1 MHPSRHVRSQQ
12 RRTLRQLQRTDA
24 YAFFDFLTDDATLDQ
39 VESLLP
45 AHRERLLPPTETLA
59 MFMAQT
65 LNADRS
71 CQNAINEF
79 SVRRVAGGLPA
90 CSTSTAAYCRA
101 RKRLPQSMVS
111 SLVCFTGQ
119 AMTASVAP
127 AWTWKGRPV
136 RLVDGTT
143 VAMADTSENQAAFPQ
158 PTAQKPGLG
167 FPISRLL
174 GLFCLSSGAVLDAAT
189 CAYHGKGN
197 DEQTLLRSLL
207 GRLEARSVLVG
218 DAFFATYFLLV
229 ELQQRGVDG
238 VFEQYGARRRT
249 TDFRRGHRLGERDHL
264 IDLEKPKVRPSW
276 MTQTQFAQAPDRL
289 TVREVQVGGK
299 TLVTTLLCSK
309 QTPKNE
315 LKALYRQRWHVELD
329 FRHLK
334 TTMGMEILSSKS
346 PAMAIKEIW
355 VYLLAY
361 NLIRRMMLQAAGMEG
376 VLPRQLSFKHALQLC
391 MACRHYLTDLKSDAA
406 GDLLRLIAKRRV
418 GQRPARIEPRA
429 LKRRSKPF
437 PLLTKHRHLAR
448 EELRLH
454 GHP

>member
-1 MHPSRHVRSQQ
+1 MHPNCHVRSQQ
-12 RRTLRQLQRTDA
+12 RRTLRHIRKTDA
-24 YAFFDFLTDDATLDQ
+24 YAFFDLLTDEATLDK

-59 MFMAQT
+59 MFMAQA

-79 SVRRVAGGLPA
+79 SARRVTGGLRA

-101 RKRLPQSMVS
+101 RQRLPQNMVS
-111 SLVCFTGQ
+111 SLVRFTGQ
-119 AMTASVAP
+119 AMTASVP
-127 AWTWKGRPV
+127 SAWTWQGRPV

-197 DEQTLLRSLL
+197 DEQTLLRRLL
-207 GRLEARSVLVG
+207 DRLEPGNVLVG
-218 DAFFATYFLLV
+218 DAFFATFFLLA
-229 ELQQRGVDG
+229 ELQRRGVDG
-238 VFEQYGARRRT
+238 VFEQYGARRRS
-249 TDFRRGHRLGERDHL
+249 TDFRRGRRLGERDHV
-264 IDLEKPKVRPSW
+264 IELEKPKARPSW
-276 MTQTQFAQAPDRL
+276 MTEEHYAQVPDRL
-289 TVREVQVGGK
+289 AVRELQVDGK
-299 TLVTTLLCSK
+299 TLVTTLLCANR
-309 QTPKNE
+309 TPKGE
-315 LKALYRQRWHVELD
+315 LKSLYRQRWHVELN
-329 FRHLK
+329 FRNLK
-334 TTMGMEILSSKS
+334 TTMGMEMLRSKS

-355 VYLLAY
+355 IYLLAY
-361 NLIRRMMLQAAGMEG
+361 NLVRRMMQQAAGIAG

-391 MACRHYLTDLKSDAA
+391 MAYRHCLTHLDPNATHV
-406 GDLLRLIAKRRV
+406 LLRLIAKRRV
-418 GQRPARIEPRA
+418 GQRPGRIEPRA
-429 LKRRSKPF
+429 IKRRSKPF
-437 PLLTKHRHLAR
+437 PLLTKHRYLAR
-448 EELRLH
+448 EQLRLH